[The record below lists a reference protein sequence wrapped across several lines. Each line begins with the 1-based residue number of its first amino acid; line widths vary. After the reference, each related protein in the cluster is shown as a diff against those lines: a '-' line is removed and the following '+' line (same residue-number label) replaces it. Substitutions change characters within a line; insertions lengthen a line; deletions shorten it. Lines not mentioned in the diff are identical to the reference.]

1 MEHFF
6 VVYDFSSDS
15 RRAKFVKTLEKYG
28 VRIQFSIFEFSLT
41 KARKIE
47 MFAHLKKYEYFT
59 ESKDEAIMIIPISQD
74 ISKKIERYGN
84 TIDIIGKSGIF
95 SI

>member
-6 VVYDFSSDS
+6 VVYDFSNDS
-15 RRAKFVKTLEKYG
+15 RRSKFVKTLEKYG
-28 VRIQFSIFEFSLT
+28 VRIQFSIFEFSLS

-47 MFAHLKKYEYFT
+47 MLAKLKKLEYFT
-59 ESKDEAIMIIPISQD
+59 ESKDEAVMIIPVSQD

-84 TIDIIGKSGIF
+84 TIDVIGKSGIF